1 MDEIII
7 KDNNMTKISTNYLGL
22 KLRSPFIA
30 SSSGLTNNIV
40 SIKELEAAGA
50 GAIVLKSLFEEQI
63 DNETEYLNNLSTA
76 YTDNADFLHGSIKDY
91 TTAEYAKLIQE
102 VKQQVS
108 IPVIGS
114 INCYSSGDWISFAK
128 NIEAAGADALELNI
142 YSLPLDKSEDSNAL
156 ENRYI
161 KMIKDV
167 TSSINIPVAVKIS
180 DTFTTLPRFV
190 ESCCIAG
197 AKGVVLFNKFYLPD
211 IDLNKMKVIG
221 ANPFTPVSDYHN
233 SLRWTAIL
241 SSVVKG
247 LDYSASTGVLTPE
260 DGIKLILSGASTVQL
275 CTVLYKEGL
284 DVITKFNS
292 QLEEFMNQ
300 KGLNSILE
308 MKGRLNYSNIQHL
321 NDAAKYE
328 RFQFVKTFGKR

>member
-30 SSSGLTNNIV
+30 SSSG
-40 SIKELEAAGA
+40 
-50 GAIVLKSLFEEQI
+50 QI

-142 YSLPLDKSEDSNAL
+142 YS
-156 ENRYI
+156 
-161 KMIKDV
+161 
-167 TSSINIPVAVKIS
+167 
-180 DTFTTLPRFV
+180 
-190 ESCCIAG
+190 
-197 AKGVVLFNKFYLPD
+197 
-211 IDLNKMKVIG
+211 
-221 ANPFTPVSDYHN
+221 
-233 SLRWTAIL
+233 
-241 SSVVKG
+241 
-247 LDYSASTGVLTPE
+247 
-260 DGIKLILSGASTVQL
+260 
-275 CTVLYKEGL
+275 
-284 DVITKFNS
+284 
-292 QLEEFMNQ
+292 
-300 KGLNSILE
+300 
-308 MKGRLNYSNIQHL
+308 
-321 NDAAKYE
+321 
-328 RFQFVKTFGKR
+328 